1 MNVKNPF
8 KKPFRRGDKV
18 IYPHGESGPIIG
30 IVVGFEGTDC
40 LVHAIDDGVGLV
52 RRYETKDLRRL

>member
-1 MNVKNPF
+1 MDRNV

-18 IYPHGESGPIIG
+18 IYQHGESGPIIG

-40 LVHAIDDGVGLV
+40 LVHVIDDGVGLV